1 MRKLLAVTLCALAP
15 LALGADRVIPYED
28 MHGVFAR
35 VAEATGG
42 KYFKIATVMKSKDPA
57 VATADIKLLIK
68 SKAGDIP
75 VPVTAEGAVAFP
87 VRDDLLKENPDV
99 LTNVGEGHLEVR
111 IAMSVEA
118 PPEQRFRYELMIAMQ
133 DDVKSV
139 LAKQGFMARMMAPDF
154 EGLRISF
161 PPGTAATATVEAA
174 KPETFKADAEGKIRI
189 PDKRTWRKENPFVQL
204 SAVPQ
209 RIELD
214 ND

>member
-1 MRKLLAVTLCALAP
+1 MRKLLLIVSCALAP
-15 LALGADRVIPYED
+15 LAIAADRVIPYED

-35 VAEATGG
+35 VAAVTSG
-42 KYFKIATVMKSKDPA
+42 KYFRIATVMKSNDPA
-57 VATADIKLLIK
+57 VATQDIKLLIK
-68 SKAGDIP
+68 SQSGDIP
-75 VPVTAEGAVAFP
+75 VPVTAEGATAFP

-99 LTNVGEGHLEVR
+99 LTNVGEGQLEVR
-111 IAMSVEA
+111 VAMSVEA
-118 PPEQRFRYELMIAMQ
+118 PPEQRFRYELMVAMQ
-133 DDVKSV
+133 DEVKGI
-139 LAKQGFMARMMAPDF
+139 LAKQGFMTRMMAPDF

-189 PDKRTWRKENPFVQL
+189 PDRKAWRKENPFVQL

-209 RIELD
+209 RVELD